1 MCLNDIYLL
10 RVATFLEKAA
20 HSVIRMF
27 SLLCLFLALL
37 ISHFRFESR
46 ALVLI
51 VSVPGH
57 CLPFNFLTSIV
68 PLY

>member
-1 MCLNDIYLL
+1 MILKIAESGHLFGNSCSFGVPYVLF
-10 RVATFLEKAA
+10 VM
-20 HSVIRMF
+20 S
-27 SLLCLFLALL
+27 FLALV
-37 ISHFRFESR
+37 ISHFRFEDR

-57 CLPFNFLTSIV
+57 CLPFTFLTSIV